1 MGVAPRAPIV
11 MNAPKP
17 PAATQRKPRQPETTE
32 PQAQGLDTKEPDTRT
47 RIAPTDL
54 AAAWLTAPHPVVVA
68 DRAGRVAAT
77 NEAGRLLLPDAV
89 GGTALREAA
98 PQWLAD
104 AHARL
109 SDAHARLAGEDED
122 AGSPGDGAPPG
133 LPAQTRR
140 EPDAVRGEI
149 GERSFEAR
157 PARLDEGHWA
167 WWLAEDTHRK
177 RAEDDLLAERRRTAL
192 LADASQ
198 QLLASLNVE
207 RCMEVTATMAAGYLC
222 DAALVIAPGRGNVYP
237 VTCTGPG
244 EGEVTHASLAMDL
257 TEVPGLS
264 EAMQGFPPVPSRW
277 IDPATLPEWAVPAHV
292 TGPVCSVVITPLP
305 GHGVPAGVLMLLRS
319 TDRSAFSEAEE
330 VFARLFATRAG
341 AAVSA
346 ARLYA
351 EQSAISRTLMR
362 DLLPPDLRPV
372 NGVEFA
378 GGYIAAGAGEQVGGD
393 FYDVHAGQT
402 PQDETLAVLGDVCGK
417 GLEAAALT
425 GKIRNTVQALRP
437 MGHDHQ
443 KLLTLL
449 NESLL
454 QAEHT
459 RFATL
464 ALASVARRGNSVDL
478 RLTSAGHPPPL
489 IARADGSVD
498 EADTRGTLIG
508 ALPQVTSST
517 AHVRLK
523 PGEVCLLFS
532 DGIVEAKGGPLGT
545 EMFGEERLSSVLSEC
560 FGMVAEAVVERV
572 QMLATQWVGRGPH
585 DDMAVVAIAAP
596 RHQHLS
602 AVDGHTRG
610 RYTG

>member
-1 MGVAPRAPIV
+1 
-11 MNAPKP
+11 MNAPE
-17 PAATQRKPRQPETTE
+17 QLET
-32 PQAQGLDTKEPDTRT
+32 KT
-47 RIAPTDL
+47 RIAPTVL
-54 AAAWLTAPHPVVVA
+54 ADAWVTAPHPVVVA
-68 DRAGRVAAT
+68 DGAGRVAAT
-77 NEAGRLLLPDAV
+77 NEAVRHLLPAAAN
-89 GGTALREAA
+89 GTPLREAA
-98 PQWLAD
+98 PRWLAE
-104 AHARL
+104 AHTRLTAR
-109 SDAHARLAGEDED
+109 D
-122 AGSPGDGAPPG
+122 PGAADDG
-133 LPAQTRR
+133 
-140 EPDAVRGEI
+140 EPDVVRGEL

-157 PARLDEGHWA
+157 PARLDDAHWA
-167 WWLAEDTHRK
+167 WWLAEDTHR
-177 RAEDDLLAERRRTAL
+177 RTAEDDLRAERRRTAL
-192 LADASQ
+192 LADASH

-207 RCMEVTATMAAGYLC
+207 RCMEVTATLAAGHLC
-222 DAALVIAPGRGNVYP
+222 DAATVIAPGRGNVHP
-237 VTCTGPG
+237 MTCTGPA
-244 EGEVTHASLAMDL
+244 GEVTHSTVEIDLAD
-257 TEVPGLS
+257 VPGLS

-277 IDPATLPEWAVPAHV
+277 IDPATLPEWAVPAHF
-292 TGPVCSVVITPLP
+292 TGPVCSVLITPLP

-330 VFARLFATRAG
+330 VFARVFAARAG

-372 NGVEFA
+372 HGVEFA
-378 GGYIAAGAGEQVGGD
+378 GGYIAAGAGEHVGGD
-393 FYDVHAGQT
+393 FYDVHPGQT
-402 PQDETLAVLGDVCGK
+402 PEDETLAVLGDVCGK

-443 KLLTLL
+443 QLLGLL

-454 QAEHT
+454 RTEHT

-478 RLTSAGHPPPL
+478 RVTSAGHPPPL

-508 ALPQVTSST
+508 ALPKVTSST

-545 EMFGEERLSSVLSEC
+545 EMFGEERLSRALSEC

-572 QMLATQWVGRGPH
+572 QMLASQWVGRGPH

>member
-1 MGVAPRAPIV
+1 
-11 MNAPKP
+11 MNAPE
-17 PAATQRKPRQPETTE
+17 QLETETHTT
-32 PQAQGLDTKEPDTRT
+32 PSV
-47 RIAPTDL
+47 L
-54 AAAWLTAPHPVVVA
+54 ADAWVTAPYPVVVA
-68 DRAGRVAAT
+68 DGAGRVAAT
-77 NEAGRLLLPDAV
+77 NEAARLLLPTAV
-89 GGTALREAA
+89 DGTALREVT
-98 PQWLAD
+98 PRWLAEE
-104 AHARL
+104 
-109 SDAHARLAGEDED
+109 HARLAAGDTRLAAEDTRPD
-122 AGSPGDGAPPG
+122 GDGARPR
-133 LPAQTRR
+133 LPTRTRR
-140 EPDAVRGEI
+140 EPDVVRGEI

-157 PARLDEGHWA
+157 PARLGDGHWA
-167 WWLAEDTHRK
+167 WWLAEDTHRR
-177 RAEDDLLAERRRTAL
+177 RAEDDLRAERRRTAL
-192 LADASQ
+192 LADASR
-198 QLLASLNVE
+198 QLSASLNVE
-207 RCMEVTATMAAGYLC
+207 RCMEVTAAMAAGNLC
-222 DAALVIAPGRGNVYP
+222 DAATVIAPGCGNVHP
-237 VTCTGPG
+237 VTRTGPD
-244 EGEVTHASLAMDL
+244 GEVTHSTLDVDLAQ
-257 TEVPGLS
+257 VPGLS

-277 IDPATLPEWAVPAHV
+277 IDPATLPDWAVPAHL

-319 TDRSAFSEAEE
+319 TERSAFSEDEE
-330 VFARLFATRAG
+330 AFARAFAARAG

-378 GGYIAAGAGEQVGGD
+378 GGYLAAGAGEHVGGD

-402 PQDETLAVLGDVCGK
+402 PEEETLAVLGDVCGK

-454 QAEHT
+454 RTEHA

-478 RLTSAGHPPPL
+478 RVTSAGHPPPL

-498 EADTRGTLIG
+498 EAETRGTLIG

-545 EMFGEERLSSVLSEC
+545 EMFGEERLSWALSEC

-572 QMLATQWVGRGPH
+572 QMLAAQWVGRGPH

>member
-1 MGVAPRAPIV
+1 
-11 MNAPKP
+11 MNAPE
-17 PAATQRKPRQPETTE
+17 QLET
-32 PQAQGLDTKEPDTRT
+32 KTRV
-47 RIAPTDL
+47 APTVL
-54 AAAWLTAPHPVVVA
+54 ADAWVTAPHPVVVA
-68 DRAGRVAAT
+68 DGAGRVAAT
-77 NEAGRLLLPDAV
+77 NEAVRLLLPAAAN
-89 GGTALREAA
+89 GTALREAA
-98 PQWLAD
+98 PGWLAE
-104 AHARL
+104 AHDRL
-109 SDAHARLAGEDED
+109 TAQDPRAADDGE
-122 AGSPGDGAPPG
+122 PG
-133 LPAQTRR
+133 L
-140 EPDAVRGEI
+140 VRGEI

-157 PARLDEGHWA
+157 PARLDGAHWA
-167 WWLAEDTHRK
+167 WWLAEDTHR
-177 RAEDDLLAERRRTAL
+177 RTAEDDLRAERRRTAL

-222 DAALVIAPGRGNVYP
+222 DAATVIAPGRGNAHP
-237 VTCTGPG
+237 MTRTGPAA
-244 EGEVTHASLAMDL
+244 EVTHSTVEFDLA
-257 TEVPGLS
+257 EVPGLS

-277 IDPATLPEWAVPAHV
+277 IDPATLPEWAVPAHF
-292 TGPVCSVVITPLP
+292 TGPVCSVLITPLP

-319 TDRSAFSEAEE
+319 TERSAFSEAEE
-330 VFARLFATRAG
+330 AFARVFAARAG

-372 NGVEFA
+372 HGVEFA
-378 GGYIAAGAGEQVGGD
+378 GGYIAAGAGELIGGD
-393 FYDVHAGQT
+393 FYDVHPGQT
-402 PQDETLAVLGDVCGK
+402 PEDETLAVLGDVCGK

-443 KLLTLL
+443 KLLGLL

-454 QAEHT
+454 RSDHI

-464 ALASVARRGNSVDL
+464 ALASVARRGNHVDL
-478 RLTSAGHPPPL
+478 RVTSAGHPPPL

-545 EMFGEERLSSVLSEC
+545 ELFGEERLSRALAEC

-572 QMLATQWVGRGPH
+572 QMLASQWVGRGPH

>member
-1 MGVAPRAPIV
+1 MSAPRQLDPSETKTRLAPPV
-11 MNAPKP
+11 
-17 PAATQRKPRQPETTE
+17 
-32 PQAQGLDTKEPDTRT
+32 
-47 RIAPTDL
+47 L
-54 AAAWLTAPHPVVVA
+54 ADAWVTAPHPVVVA
-68 DRAGRVAAT
+68 DRAGRVAAA
-77 NEAGRLLLPDAV
+77 NEAGRLLLPAALD
-89 GGTALREAA
+89 GTALREAV
-98 PQWLAD
+98 PEWLAD

-109 SDAHARLAGEDED
+109 AAADTPPVGAD
-122 AGSPGDGAPPG
+122 SPPTGADIPPAE
-133 LPAQTRR
+133 AQARR
-140 EPDAVRGEI
+140 EPDVVRGEI
-149 GERSFEAR
+149 GESSFEAR
-157 PARLDEGHWA
+157 PARLDDGHWA
-167 WWLAEDTHRK
+167 WWLAEDTYRR
-177 RAEDDLLAERRRTAL
+177 RAEDDLRAERRRTAL

-207 RCMEVTATMAAGYLC
+207 RCMEVTAAMAAGHLC
-222 DAALVIAPGRGNVYP
+222 DAAIVIAPGRGNVYP
-237 VTCTGPG
+237 VTHTGPAG
-244 EGEVTHASLAMDL
+244 EATHATLEVDL
-257 TEVPGLS
+257 TEVPGLG

-277 IDPATLPEWAVPAHV
+277 IDPATLPDWAVPAHF

-305 GHGVPAGVLMLLRS
+305 GHGVPAGALILLRS
-319 TDRSAFSEAEE
+319 TERSAFSEAEE
-330 VFARLFATRAG
+330 VFARIFAARAG

-346 ARLYA
+346 AQLYA

-362 DLLPPDLRPV
+362 DLLPPELRPV
-372 NGVEFA
+372 HGVEFA
-378 GGYIAAGAGEQVGGD
+378 GGYVAAGAGEHVGGD
-393 FYDVHAGQT
+393 FYDVHAGRT
-402 PQDETLAVLGDVCGK
+402 PEDETLAVLGDVCGK

-443 KLLTLL
+443 QLLTLL

-454 QAEHT
+454 QAGHT

-464 ALASVARRGNSVDL
+464 ALASVTRRGSIVDL

-489 IARADGSVD
+489 IARADGTVD
-498 EADTRGTLIG
+498 EAETRGTLIG

-523 PGEVCLLFS
+523 PGEVCLMFS

-545 EMFGEERLSSVLSEC
+545 EMFGEERLSWALSEC

>member
-1 MGVAPRAPIV
+1 MSAPRQSEQLEQRETTAR
-11 MNAPKP
+11 NAPP
-17 PAATQRKPRQPETTE
+17 V
-32 PQAQGLDTKEPDTRT
+32 
-47 RIAPTDL
+47 L
-54 AAAWLTAPHPVVVA
+54 ADAWITAPHAVLVA
-68 DRAGRVAAT
+68 DGAGLVAAT
-77 NEAGRLLLPDAV
+77 NEAGRLLLPDAR

-98 PQWLAD
+98 PEWLAE
-104 AHARL
+104 AHTL
-109 SDAHARLAGEDED
+109 LAG
-122 AGSPGDGAPPG
+122 AT
-133 LPAQTRR
+133 TRQ
-140 EPDAVRGEI
+140 EPHAVRGEI
-149 GERSFEAR
+149 GGRSFEAR
-157 PARLDEGHWA
+157 PSRLDAGHWA
-167 WWLAEDTHRK
+167 WWLAEDTHRC
-177 RAEDDLLAERRRTAL
+177 RAEDDLRAERGRTAL
-192 LADASQ
+192 LADVSR

-207 RCMEVTATMAAGYLC
+207 RCMEVTATMAAEHLC
-222 DAALVIAPGRGNVYP
+222 EAAIVIAPGRGNVYP
-237 VTCTGPG
+237 VTYTGPAG
-244 EGEVTHASLAMDL
+244 AATHTTLHLDL

-277 IDPATLPEWAVPAHV
+277 IDPATLPDWAVPAHFA
-292 TGPVCSVVITPLP
+292 GPVCSVVITPLP

-319 TDRSAFSEAEE
+319 TGRHAFTDAEE
-330 VFARLFATRAG
+330 VFARVFAARAG

-362 DLLPPDLRPV
+362 DLLPPELRPV

-378 GGYIAAGAGEQVGGD
+378 GGYLAAGAGEHVGGD
-393 FYDVHAGQT
+393 FYDVHAGRT
-402 PQDETLAVLGDVCGK
+402 PEDETLAVLGDVCGK

-443 KLLTLL
+443 QLLTLL

-454 QAEHT
+454 RTEDA

-464 ALASVARRGNSVDL
+464 ALASVSRRGNAVDL

-498 EADTRGTLIG
+498 EAETRGTLIG
-508 ALPQVTSST
+508 ALPQITSST

-545 EMFGEERLSSVLSEC
+545 EMFGEERLSRALSEC

-572 QMLATQWVGRGPH
+572 QMLASQWVGHGPH